1 MIVYISLLF
10 PTKNRLPALL
20 IKVKACGEQPNQ
32 VRVDRETHSVF
43 LAYQILR
50 ICQAIAFFPHILMR
64 IGLEKP
70 SVRAKGINH
79 PKYSVEAEYAY
90 LMRESATS

>member
-1 MIVYISLLF
+1 MTVYISLLF

-20 IKVKACGEQPNQ
+20 IKVKACGERTNQ
-32 VRVDRETHSVF
+32 LRVTRGSLLVF
-43 LAYQILR
+43 LAYQISR
-50 ICQAIAFFPHILMR
+50 PCQAIASFPHILMR

-70 SVRAKGINH
+70 SVRAKGFNH

-90 LMRESATS
+90 LMRESAIS